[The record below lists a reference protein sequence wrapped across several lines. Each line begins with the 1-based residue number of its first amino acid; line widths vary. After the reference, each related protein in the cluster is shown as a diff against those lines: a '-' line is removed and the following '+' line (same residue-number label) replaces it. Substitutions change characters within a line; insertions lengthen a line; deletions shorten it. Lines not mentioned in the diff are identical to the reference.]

1 MDASQP
7 VMRVPLKTALQRL
20 KGLHPQA
27 RMWNHGE
34 VGAGQID
41 GESSVQSFVVVH
53 MYEHDITEHFRTLSG
68 HRFIIANGF
77 MASHAYNLALVWLDR
92 AGGRALRQARFRH
105 NFKKFYAETLLHAR
119 DVMIGRAFL
128 LETLAYEKGLM
139 RPIFD
144 AAAADPQL
152 AQRAADAGAAMSQ
165 LAQHHEL
172 GHYFQARAPAEFA
185 AELPAFLD
193 GCLDA
198 ELDALRERYAPQLV
212 EEVLCDGVAAQFGV
226 FGDEGGD
233 RSQAALTARLRRTA
247 FGFQA
252 FFRLMDLRA
261 CARITADAAP
271 DDTSAVALGSQIRPK
286 DAPPYSIGRQPAVAL
301 RAEAMQRVL
310 AAFAQG
316 RGLVLYGEDGEFP
329 LLPEAWED
337 LDAAFERF
345 ADVAEDGVPAH
356 LGCDAQGRSLMR
368 LVAESLSQ
376 HPGGT
381 EHLLWRSKR
390 FAQGGTVIDS

>member
-1 MDASQP
+1 MDASHLPISASLQA
-7 VMRVPLKTALQRL
+7 ALQRL
-20 KGLHPQA
+20 KTMHPQA

-34 VGAGQID
+34 VGAGQVD
-41 GESSVQSFVVVH
+41 GEASAQSFVVVY
-53 MYEHDITEHFRTLSG
+53 MYEHDITEHFRKLG
-68 HRFIIANGF
+68 GYRFIIANGF

-128 LETLAYEKGLM
+128 LETLAYEQGLM

-152 AQRAADAGAAMSQ
+152 AQRAAEAGSAMSQ

-172 GHYFQARAPAEFA
+172 GHYFQSRAPAEFA

-193 GCLDA
+193 GCLHA
-198 ELDALRERYAPQLV
+198 ELASLREQYAPQHV
-212 EEVLCDGVAAQFGV
+212 EEVLCDGVAAQLGI
-226 FGDEGGD
+226 FGDESSD

-261 CARITADAAP
+261 CAEITAKDAP
-271 DDTSAVALGSQIRPK
+271 DDAASVALGSEIRPK

-310 AAFAQG
+310 AAFAQR
-316 RGLVLYGEDGEFP
+316 RGLALYGDDGEFP
-329 LLPEAWED
+329 LSPDAWED
-337 LDAAFERF
+337 LDMAFESF
-345 ADVAEDGVPAH
+345 ADVADDGTPAH
-356 LGCDAQGRSLMR
+356 LGCDAHGRNLMR

-376 HPGGT
+376 HPRGT

-390 FAQGGTVIDS
+390 FIQGMTAVDP